1 MSKSLRRSATPGS
14 SYNHANNPTSKPV
27 SSSTVKSKPSS
38 TVRGTTTR
46 SGSTKPDSM
55 TSSKTIRSTTKPV
68 AGSSKTTRTRSSTRT
83 KKSIPLFIDSGDDEE
98 EEGEGENF
106 ARELEAVSEEDEDEV
121 ENEIGGTL
129 RTDGMRTQGETQS
142 KTRGRS
148 GAGGVKRTGSRKIA
162 VVMDDDS
169 DDGVTFKGFAKKTRA
184 KRG

>member
-14 SYNHANNPTSKPV
+14 SNNHTNNPTSKPM

-55 TSSKTIRSTTKPV
+55 ASSKTIRSTTKPV

-98 EEGEGENF
+98 EEGENF